1 MPTCR
6 GSQSMG
12 IACSVCKKHDGS
24 KKGYYKTTGQDTEL
38 RRFRD
43 EDQPGKLPG
52 DVSVAGQGGDVSE
65 IC

>member
-1 MPTCR
+1 
-6 GSQSMG
+6 MG